1 MLRTYHLNTG
11 TFPKPNLDT
20 IIQQVETMQT
30 PFLSII
36 IPAFNE
42 AARLPETLEQIDQF
56 LSTQAFSF
64 EILVVENGST
74 DDTLQIA
81 QGLQKK
87 IPHLKVMRE
96 EIRGKGWAVRQG
108 MLAAQ
113 GEFRFI
119 CDADLSMPIEDVLRF
134 IPPQLQDSPIAI
146 ASREAPG
153 AVRYDEPEYRHLVGR
168 IFNLLVRLMLLKGL
182 NDTQCGFKC
191 FRADAAQR
199 IFPLVSIT
207 GWTFDVEA
215 LFIGRKL
222 GYPIVEIPIHWYY
235 KSHSRVK
242 VLRDSITMG
251 LDLVKIRLNG
261 FLGNYNAKNKNP

>member
-1 MLRTYHLNTG
+1 
-11 TFPKPNLDT
+11 
-20 IIQQVETMQT
+20 MQT
-30 PFLSII
+30 PFLSVI

-42 AARLPETLEQIDQF
+42 AGRLPNTLELIEQF
-56 LSTQAFSF
+56 LSSQAFTY
-64 EILVVENGST
+64 EILVIENGST
-74 DDTLQIA
+74 DGTLQIA
-81 QGLQKK
+81 QELHKK
-87 IPHLKVMRE
+87 IRHLKVMHE
-96 EIRGKGWAVRQG
+96 ETRGKGWAVRQG

-119 CDADLSMPIEDVLRF
+119 CDADLSMPIEEVLRF
-134 IPPQLQDSPIAI
+134 IPPQLEDSPIAI

-168 IFNLLVRLMLLKGL
+168 IFNLLVRLLLLKGL

-199 IFPLVSIT
+199 IFPLVTIT

-222 GYPIVEIPIHWYY
+222 GYKIAEIPIHWYY
-235 KSHSRVK
+235 KSNSRVN
-242 VLRDSITMG
+242 VLRDSIHMG
-251 LDLVKIRLNG
+251 LDLLKIRLNG
-261 FLGNYNAKNKNP
+261 FFGKYDAKN